1 LVEQPVLVLPEPVK
15 TLIREGAE
23 RHLTT
28 VKVAAS
34 RPVPP
39 LGGRTEVGDALGEQL
54 LAVWAEE
61 PDQGGEV
68 QEAPVIVLA
77 HFDYEIP
84 IAHERCA
91 VGYLDLD
98 VAGPWLLKCIP
109 GCFPYKGVQA
119 RPDTRT
125 ILTPGTD
132 LQ

>member
-1 LVEQPVLVLPEPVK
+1 LVKQPVLVLPEPVK
-15 TLIREGAE
+15 TLIRERAE

-28 VKVAAS
+28 MKVAAS

-39 LGGRTEVGDALGEQL
+39 LGGCTEVRDELGEQL
-54 LAVWAEE
+54 LAVRAEE

-84 IAHERCA
+84 IAHERSA
-91 VGYLDLD
+91 VGYLDID
-98 VAGPWLLKCIP
+98 VAWPWLLKCIP
-109 GCFPYKGVQA
+109 GRFSYEGVQG

-132 LQ
+132 FQ